1 LSAGFWT
8 LDRVAAALSG
18 GPRGPRPLSRVVTDS
33 RIVQTGDVFVAL
45 RGENFDAHDFLPEV
59 VARGA
64 GAAVVSQ
71 LRPEARL
78 GIPLYEVPD
87 TLVALGD
94 LAAYWRRAWGKP
106 IVAIAGSNGKTSTK
120 DLITAALSSRLAV
133 HATAGNLNNRIGLPL
148 TLLSIPPEADIAV
161 AELGTNVPGE
171 IGMLRDIA
179 VPDVA
184 VVTCV
189 AEEHLEGLG
198 DLEGVL
204 REETAV
210 YDGVQLAV
218 APSAQPEVVAEAR
231 ARAVSVVSAG
241 LEEGDVRATRWEI
254 GSDGLGSITI
264 GEETVRPPARGAHNL
279 RNTMLA
285 LAVARACGVEFAA
298 AARGIEAMPIPKM
311 RTAWHELGSAVLIN
325 DAYNSN
331 PGSARAAIELLRAVT
346 GGRQKVAVL
355 GTMRELGARAA
366 QYHEEIAKLA
376 LDAADVVAGIGEFAE
391 PLQAARRDGRVVV
404 TAEDV
409 DELWV
414 ALEPQL
420 AADAVILL
428 KASRG
433 VRLERLVP
441 KLEEWAAG
449 SA

>member
-298 AARGIEAMPIPKM
+298 AARGIEAMPVPKM